1 MGARGGSWRLLRSR
15 RDGKVGKNDQ
25 LGNNANQ
32 IQQLRV
38 CTSCTTWQYRKRMK
52 TMLLRQPLA
61 MSKCLIWGVSF
72 ARTPIV
78 DDSGGCTWDIL
89 QYARVHESAESHEQS
104 ADRVLHVLPCAVPK
118 KNLITKQRRTWSGTS
133 GINGAGV
140 PPFVKGKSLFHTCW
154 NHLNLGQSH
163 SACQLEPLKHGIP
176 HYSSLAHQAFDSVG
190 RLHNKYHQV
199 RFSG

>member
-1 MGARGGSWRLLRSR
+1 MHQLHHLAVQKKNENNAFAAAFGDEQVPDLRSFLCKDPNCWWFR
-15 RDGKVGKNDQ
+15 R
-25 LGNNANQ
+25 LH
-32 IQQLRV
+32 LRYSAIRSSTWISRKSWTK
-38 CTSCTTWQYRKRMK
+38 CRSSSSCSSMRST
-52 TMLLRQPLA
+52 
-61 MSKCLIWGVSF
+61 
-72 ARTPIV
+72 
-78 DDSGGCTWDIL
+78 
-89 QYARVHESAESHEQS
+89 
-104 ADRVLHVLPCAVPK
+104 K
-118 KNLITKQRRTWSGTS
+118 KKHLITKQRRTWSGTS

>member
-1 MGARGGSWRLLRSR
+1 MPIKSSSFVYAPVAPPGSTEKEWKQCFCGSLWRWASAWFEEFPLQGPQLLMIQEAALEIFCNTLEYMNQQ
-15 RDGKVGKNDQ
+15 KVMNKVPIEFFMFFH
-25 LGNNANQ
+25 A
-32 IQQLRV
+32 
-38 CTSCTTWQYRKRMK
+38 QY
-52 TMLLRQPLA
+52 
-61 MSKCLIWGVSF
+61 
-72 ARTPIV
+72 
-78 DDSGGCTWDIL
+78 
-89 QYARVHESAESHEQS
+89 
-104 ADRVLHVLPCAVPK
+104 K
-118 KNLITKQRRTWSGTS
+118 KKHLITKQRRTWSGTS